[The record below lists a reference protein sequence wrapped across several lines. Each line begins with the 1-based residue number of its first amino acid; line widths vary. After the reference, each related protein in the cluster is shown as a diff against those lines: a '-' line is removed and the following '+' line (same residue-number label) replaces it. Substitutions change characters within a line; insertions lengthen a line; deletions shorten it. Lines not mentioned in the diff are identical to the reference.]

1 MVDPFAPTVPI
12 SGVMVTLVASVE
24 DQERVEDSPFFIDV
38 GLAEKESVG
47 FGGGGSGGGGSSGGG
62 FGGGGGG

>member
-1 MVDPFAPTVPI
+1 MDPFAPTVPI

-47 FGGGGSGGGGSSGGG
+47 FGGGGGGG
-62 FGGGGGG
+62 